1 MVSVS
6 GMVRELSNSWKDL
19 MAFINDHPL
28 GVALKVF
35 AATGLTWVIDNVGDF
50 GWPPIL
56 VVAVPPALVV
66 LVDWVNKQNN
76 RFGRQGG

>member
-19 MAFINDHPL
+19 MSFINDHPM

-66 LVDWVNKQNN
+66 LVDWLN
-76 RFGRQGG
+76 

>member
-1 MVSVS
+1 MQ
-6 GMVRELSNSWKDL
+6 NTWKDL
-19 MAFINDHPL
+19 MVFINDHPM

-50 GWPPIL
+50 GWPPVL

-66 LVDWVNKQNN
+66 LVDWLNKQNN
-76 RFGRQGG
+76 RFGRQDG